1 MGAAAAAA
9 PGAPPASQ
17 AASNAGQRAAVSA
30 AVVPNAQATG
40 ASVNKLKFE
49 SGSATTA
56 GPVQFAATMP
66 IGEAQTLSLGPL
78 APLSATAT
86 EAHSFAVAKS
96 TLGNN
101 HWVEELNRMRDSAG
115 TEVHT
120 AQRVVASSVA
130 VTGGLS
136 VGYVIWLLRGGLLLS
151 SLLSSLP
158 AWQVVDPMPI
168 LERSRRTDDDGDG
181 DGGDDPLES
190 LFNRARAAVGL
201 GQRPPVPDD
210 PEPDI
215 EPEDAVEASI

>member
-1 MGAAAAAA
+1 
-9 PGAPPASQ
+9 
-17 AASNAGQRAAVSA
+17 VSA
-30 AVVPNAQATG
+30 AVVPNAPATG
-40 ASVNKLKFE
+40 ANVNKLKFE
-49 SGSATTA
+49 GGSAPTA

-78 APLSATAT
+78 APLSAAST
-86 EAHSFAVAKS
+86 EAHSFAGAKS
-96 TLGNN
+96 TLGNT
-101 HWVEELNRMRDSAG
+101 HWVDELNRMRDSAG
-115 TEVHT
+115 TGVNT
-120 AQRVVASSVA
+120 TQRVVASSVA

-168 LERSRRTDDDGDG
+168 LERSRRTGDDDDG

-201 GQRPPVPDD
+201 GQRPPAPDG

-215 EPEDAVEASI
+215 EREDTAEASV

>member
-1 MGAAAAAA
+1 VLAAA
-9 PGAPPASQ
+9 
-17 AASNAGQRAAVSA
+17 
-30 AVVPNAQATG
+30 VPNAQATG
-40 ASVNKLKFE
+40 ANVNKLKLE
-49 SGSATTA
+49 GGSATTA

-66 IGEAQTLSLGPL
+66 LGEAQTLSLGPL
-78 APLSATAT
+78 APLSAASTDVHSLAAT
-86 EAHSFAVAKS
+86 KS

-101 HWVEELNRMRDSAG
+101 HWVEELNHMRDSAG

-168 LERSRRTDDDGDG
+168 LERSRRTDEDGDG
-181 DGGDDPLES
+181 GEDGDDPLES